1 MRAARR
7 IALALLISLCCAGVA
22 RAEGL
27 VVSLSSQHVDI
38 TSTYTGA
45 QLAIFGVVL
54 RDARSA
60 TRADNY
66 DVLITMKGPSGLV
79 TVRRKE
85 QFGPVW
91 LNREQRKFGDVP
103 AVLSLI
109 STRAMKDI
117 TAPEFADRFG
127 MRLESHVL
135 PKSLPGSDAFG
146 AALIRLKQDD
156 ALFSV
161 LEGGVGFITPDVF
174 RATLNV
180 PAIGPLGVYNVDVA
194 LYAGGVRIA
203 QAETFFTVGK
213 AGFEQFI
220 AREARDH
227 GILYGMAT
235 AAMAL
240 AFGWFASVIFR
251 RD

>member
-1 MRAARR
+1 MRASL
-7 IALALLISLCCAGVA
+7 ILLASLCLTGMA

-27 VVSLSSQHVDI
+27 VVSLSSQHVNI
-38 TSTYTGA
+38 NSTYTGA
-45 QLAIFGVVL
+45 QLAVFGVVL

-60 TRADNY
+60 TRASNY

-85 QFGPVW
+85 PFGPVW

-109 STRAMKDI
+109 STRPMQEIA
-117 TAPEFADRFG
+117 APEFVDRFG

-135 PKSLPGSDAFG
+135 PKSLPGSDEFA

-156 ALFSV
+156 ALFTV
-161 LEGGVGFITPDVF
+161 HEGGVGFIAPDVF
-174 RATLNV
+174 RATLDV
-180 PAIGPLGVYNVDVA
+180 PGIGPLGVYNVDVA

-213 AGFEQFI
+213 VGFEQLI

-227 GILYGMAT
+227 GVLYGMAT

-240 AFGWFASVIFR
+240 AFGWLASVIFR

>member
-1 MRAARR
+1 MRAALAFLLTL
-7 IALALLISLCCAGVA
+7 ALAGLA
-22 RAEGL
+22 RAEDL
-27 VVSLSSQHVDI
+27 VVSLSNQHVEI

-45 QLAIFGVVL
+45 QLALFGVVL

-60 TRADNY
+60 TRADSY
-66 DVLITMKGPSGLV
+66 DILITMKGPAGLV

-85 QFGPVW
+85 PFGPVW
-91 LNREQRKFGDVP
+91 LNREQRKFSDVP
-103 AVLSLI
+103 SVLSLI
-109 STRAMKDI
+109 TTKPMRDI
-117 TAPEFADRFG
+117 AAPEFIEKFG

-135 PKSLPGSDAFG
+135 PKSVPGSDAFG
-146 AALIRLKQDD
+146 TALIRLKQDD
-156 ALFSV
+156 DLFSMR
-161 LEGGVGFITPDVF
+161 EGGVSFITPDVF
-174 RATLNV
+174 RATLDV
-180 PAIGPLGVYNVDVA
+180 PAIGPLGVYNVDVG

-213 AGFEQFI
+213 AGFELFI

-240 AFGWFASVIFR
+240 AFGWLASVIFR

>member
-1 MRAARR
+1 MRRV
-7 IALALLISLCCAGVA
+7 ALLLFALLLNTAA

-27 VVSLSSQHVDI
+27 VISLSSQHIDI

-45 QLAIFGVVL
+45 QLALFGVVL

-66 DVLITMKGPSGLV
+66 DVLIVVKGPSGLV

-85 QFGPVW
+85 PFGPIW
-91 LNREQRKFGDVP
+91 LNREQRKFTDIP
-103 AVLSLI
+103 ATLSLI
-109 STRAMKDI
+109 TTRKRSEI
-117 TAPEFADRFG
+117 TDPAFVDRFG
-127 MRLESHVL
+127 MRLENHVL
-135 PKSLPGSDAFG
+135 PKGLPDAETFG
-146 AALIRLKQDD
+146 AALIRLKKDD
-156 ALFSV
+156 ALFTV
-161 LEGGVGFITPDVF
+161 LEGGVGFIAPDVF
-174 RATLNV
+174 RAGLDV
-180 PAIGPLGVYNVDVA
+180 PATGPLGIYNVEVS
-194 LYAGGVRIA
+194 LFSGGVRIA

-213 AGFEQFI
+213 VGFEQLI

-227 GILYGMAT
+227 GVLYGMAT

-240 AFGWFASVIFR
+240 ALGWLASVIFR

>member
-1 MRAARR
+1 MRALFLLFV
-7 IALALLISLCCAGVA
+7 ALAMHGTA

-27 VVSLSSQHVDI
+27 VISLSSQHVDI
-38 TSTYTGA
+38 NSTYTGA
-45 QLAIFGVVL
+45 QLALFGVIL

-66 DVLITMKGPSGLV
+66 DVLIAVKGPSGLV
-79 TVRRKE
+79 TVRRKDA
-85 QFGPVW
+85 FGPIW
-91 LNREQRKFGDVP
+91 LNREQRKFGDIP
-103 AVLSLI
+103 AILSLI
-109 STRAMKDI
+109 STRPIHQIAG
-117 TAPEFADRFG
+117 PEFIDRFG

-135 PKSLPGSDAFG
+135 PKGLPDAETFG
-146 AALIRLKQDD
+146 AALIRLKQED
-156 ALFSV
+156 ALFTV
-161 LEGGVGFITPDVF
+161 LEGGVGFIAPDVF
-174 RATLNV
+174 RATLDV
-180 PAIGPLGVYNVDVA
+180 PATGPLGIYNVDVS
-194 LYAGGVRIA
+194 LFAGGVRIA

-213 AGFEQFI
+213 VGFEQVI

-227 GILYGMAT
+227 GVLYGMAT